1 MWSHRV
7 AVAFPFFTVVNS
19 PKSRQYCF
27 SGFRALVCVFMC
39 VCEYVFMY
47 FHVNCEKL
55 AHSATMAKTIQV
67 QWSSGNSATPSQPRP
82 TFTHCCCGCCFIFAA
97 AVAAVGVVVVIKQ

>member
-1 MWSHRV
+1 
-7 AVAFPFFTVVNS
+7 
-19 PKSRQYCF
+19 
-27 SGFRALVCVFMC
+27 
-39 VCEYVFMY
+39 MY

-67 QWSSGNSATPSQPRP
+67 QWSSGNSATPSQPTP

-97 AVAAVGVVVVIKQ
+97 AVVPAVAVVVVIKQ